1 MIAGTALLRLLQ
13 LASPSLP
20 IGAYS
25 YSQGLESAIDLG
37 MVHDAP
43 SARGWIGG
51 QLLDVVGRFDA
62 PLQWRLLQ
70 AFAERDGAA
79 VRAWSERW
87 LASRDTAELRAET
100 VQMGYSLRQLLVA
113 LLGDGHA
120 PGADLLALLELLDP
134 ARLSLPAAYACAA
147 AALGVPPPAALLGA
161 VFSWTENQVLVCVK
175 TVPLGQVAGQKMLLA
190 LSPLV
195 EAAVCDAQQ
204 LPDSALSNWAPGLS
218 LLSMRHEVQYS
229 RLYRS

>member
-1 MIAGTALLRLLQ
+1 MMADTALLRLLQ

-25 YSQGLESAIDLG
+25 YSQGLESAIDAGL
-37 MVHDAP
+37 VHDAA
-43 SARGWIGG
+43 SARTWIQAALGE
-51 QLLDVVGRFDA
+51 VVAHFDA
-62 PLQWRLLQ
+62 PLQWRLLL
-70 AFAERDGAA
+70 AFGARDGAA
-79 VRAWSERW
+79 ICDWSAHW

-100 VQMGYSLRQLLVA
+100 VQMGYSLRQLLGA
-113 LLGDGHA
+113 LL
-120 PGADLLALLELLDP
+120 ADLPDADARMLALLD
-134 ARLSLPAAYACAA
+134 AAALSLPAAYACAA
-147 AALGVPPPAALLGA
+147 AALGVAPPAALLGCL
-161 VFSWTENQVLVCVK
+161 FSWLENQVLACVK

-190 LSPLV
+190 LAPAV
-195 EAAVCDAQQ
+195 GEAARHAQA

>member
-1 MIAGTALLRLLQ
+1 MMADTALLRLLQ

-25 YSQGLESAIDLG
+25 YSQGLESAIEAGL
-37 MVHDAP
+37 VHDAA
-43 SARGWIGG
+43 SARTWIHAA
-51 QLLDVVGRFDA
+51 LLHVVARFDA
-62 PLQWRLLQ
+62 PLQWRLLL

-79 VRAWSERW
+79 VCAWSECW

-100 VQMGYSLRQLLVA
+100 IQMGYSLRQLLGA
-113 LLGDGHA
+113 LLD
-120 PGADLLALLELLDP
+120 DLPDTDARMLPLLD
-134 ARLSLPAAYACAA
+134 AGALSLPAAYACAA
-147 AALGVPPPAALLGA
+147 AALGVTPSAALLGCL
-161 VFSWTENQVLVCVK
+161 FSWVENQVLVCVK

-190 LSPLV
+190 LAP
-195 EAAVCDAQQ
+195 AVAETARHAQA
-204 LPDSALSNWAPGLS
+204 LPDNALSNWAPGLS

>member
-1 MIAGTALLRLLQ
+1 MLAGTALLRLLQ

-37 MVHDAP
+37 LVHDAA

-51 QLLDVVGRFDA
+51 QLLDVIKCFDA

-79 VRAWSERW
+79 VRDWSERW
-87 LASRDTAELRAET
+87 LASRDTLELRAET
-100 VQMGYSLRQLLVA
+100 VQMGYSLRHLLVA
-113 LLGDGHA
+113 LLGDEPRDAGI
-120 PGADLLALLELLDP
+120 PELLELLDT
-134 ARLSLPAAYACAA
+134 ASLSLPVAYACAA
-147 AALGVPPPAALLGA
+147 AALGVPAPAALLGA

-190 LSPLV
+190 LSPIV
-195 EAAVCDAQQ
+195 EKAVCAAQE
-204 LPDSALSNWAPGLS
+204 LPDAALSNWAPGLS

>member
-1 MIAGTALLRLLQ
+1 MAGTALLRLLQ

-37 MVHDAP
+37 LVQDAA

-51 QLLDVVGRFDA
+51 QLRDVVARFDA
-62 PLQWRLLQ
+62 PVQWRLLQ

-79 VRAWSERW
+79 LRDWSERW
-87 LASRDTAELRAET
+87 LASRDTFELRAET

-113 LLGDGHA
+113 LLGDGQDDA
-120 PGADLLALLELLDP
+120 GCIELLALLDEGS
-134 ARLSLPAAYACAA
+134 LSLPAAYACAA
-147 AALGVPPPAALLGA
+147 AALGVPAPAALLGA

-190 LSPLV
+190 LGPVV
-195 EAAVCDAQQ
+195 EDAVRTALQ
-204 LPDSALSNWAPGLS
+204 LPDGALSNWAPGLS
-218 LLSMRHEVQYS
+218 LLSMRHKVQYS

>member
-1 MIAGTALLRLLQ
+1 MIAPTALLRLLQ

-25 YSQGLESAIDLG
+25 YSQGLESAIDLCI
-37 MVHDAP
+37 VHDAA
-43 SARGWIGG
+43 SARDWIGG
-51 QLLDVVGRFDA
+51 QLREVVGRFDA

-70 AFAERDGAA
+70 AFADRDGDA
-79 VRAWSERW
+79 VREWSERW
-87 LASRDTAELRAET
+87 LASRDTFELRAET

-113 LLGDGHA
+113 LLGDGQQDA
-120 PGADLLALLELLDP
+120 RLLELLD
-134 ARLSLPAAYACAA
+134 AGSLSLPAAYACAA
-147 AALGVPPPAALLGA
+147 AALGVPAPAALLGA

-190 LSPLV
+190 LSPVV
-195 EAAVCDAQQ
+195 EDAVRAAQA
-204 LPDSALSNWAPGLS
+204 LPDAALSNWAPGLS

>member
-1 MIAGTALLRLLQ
+1 MTADASLLRLLQ

-25 YSQGLESAIDLG
+25 YSQGLESAIDAG
-37 MVHDAP
+37 FVHDAA
-43 SARGWIGG
+43 SARGWIHAA
-51 QLLDVVGRFDA
+51 LVEVLARFDA
-62 PLQWRLLQ
+62 PLQWRLLC

-79 VRAWSERW
+79 VCDWSERW

-100 VQMGYSLRQLLVA
+100 IQMGYSLRQLL
-113 LLGDGHA
+113 G
-120 PGADLLALLELLDP
+120 ALLEDVPDADARMLPLLD
-134 ARLSLPAAYACAA
+134 AATLSLPAAYACAA
-147 AALGVPPPAALLGA
+147 AVLGVAPQAALLGA
-161 VFSWTENQVLVCVK
+161 LFSWVENQVLVCVK

-190 LSPLV
+190 LAPAV
-195 EAAVCDAQQ
+195 EQLAHHAQG
-204 LPDSALSNWAPGLS
+204 LPDGALSNWAPGLS

>member
-1 MIAGTALLRLLQ
+1 MMMADASLLRLLQ

-25 YSQGLESAIDLG
+25 YSQGMESAIDAGL
-37 MVHDAP
+37 VHDAA
-43 SARGWIGG
+43 SARGWIHMA
-51 QLLDVVGRFDA
+51 LIEMVARFDA
-62 PLQWRLLQ
+62 PLQWRLLC

-79 VRAWSERW
+79 VCDWSERW

-100 VQMGYSLRQLLVA
+100 VQMGYSLRQLLGA
-113 LLGDGHA
+113 LLEDV
-120 PGADLLALLELLDP
+120 PEADPRMLALLD
-134 ARLSLPAAYACAA
+134 ATVLSLPAAFACAA
-147 AALGVPPPAALLGA
+147 AALGVAPPAALLGA
-161 VFSWTENQVLVCVK
+161 LFSWVENQVLVCVK

-190 LSPLV
+190 LAPAV
-195 EAAVCDAQQ
+195 EDVARYAQA
-204 LPDSALSNWAPGLS
+204 LPDAALSNWAPGMS

>member
-1 MIAGTALLRLLQ
+1 MLAGTALLRLLQ

-25 YSQGLESAIDLG
+25 YSQGLEGAIDLG
-37 MVHDAP
+37 LVHDAA
-43 SARGWIGG
+43 SARDWIGG
-51 QLLDVVGRFDA
+51 QLLDVVAHFDA

-70 AFAERDGAA
+70 AFDQRDGTAA
-79 VRAWSERW
+79 RGWSERW
-87 LASRDTAELRAET
+87 LASRDTFELRAET

-113 LLGDGHA
+113 LQGDEPHGV
-120 PGADLLALLELLDP
+120 GLLELLDE
-134 ARLSLPAAYACAA
+134 ASLSLPAAYACAA
-147 AALGVPPPAALLGA
+147 AALGVPAPAALLGA

-195 EAAVCDAQQ
+195 EIAVRSAQE
-204 LPDSALSNWAPGLS
+204 LPDAALSNWAPGLS

>member
-37 MVHDAP
+37 LVHDAA
-43 SARGWIGG
+43 SARDWIGG
-51 QLLDVVGRFDA
+51 QLREVVARFDA

-70 AFAERDGAA
+70 AFADGDGAA
-79 VRAWSERW
+79 VRDWGERW
-87 LASRDTAELRAET
+87 LASRDTFELRAET

-113 LLGDGHA
+113 LLGDGPHEA
-120 PGADLLALLELLDP
+120 RLLGLLDD
-134 ARLSLPAAYACAA
+134 ASLSLPAAYACAA
-147 AALGVPPPAALLGA
+147 AALGVPAPAALLGA

-190 LSPLV
+190 LSPVV
-195 EAAVCDAQQ
+195 EEAVHAAQTLADG
-204 LPDSALSNWAPGLS
+204 ALSNWAPGLS